1 MNESEKERAKLIF
14 GDDEEIAL
22 PEKPIID
29 PETIRGVSARVGF
42 PKDRRPGNTQGFG
55 EGSSPATS
63 CRRFAKA
70 NTP

>member
-29 PETIRGVSARVGF
+29 PETIRGVSASGRLS
-42 PKDRRPGNTQGFG
+42 KDRRPGNT
-55 EGSSPATS
+55 
-63 CRRFAKA
+63 
-70 NTP
+70 